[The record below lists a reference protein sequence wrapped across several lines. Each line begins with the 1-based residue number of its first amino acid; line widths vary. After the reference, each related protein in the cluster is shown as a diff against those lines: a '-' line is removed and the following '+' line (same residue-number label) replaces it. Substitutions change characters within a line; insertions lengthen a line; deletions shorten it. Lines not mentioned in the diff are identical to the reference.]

1 MAKSK
6 LEYIWLDGYKP
17 TQSLRSKTKIE
28 NNFSGKLADCDM
40 WCFDGSSTEQAPGG
54 SSDCLLR
61 PVFICP
67 DPSRKNA
74 YLVMCDVLNSDG
86 TPHVSNGRA
95 TIEDDDNDFWFGF
108 EQEYFL
114 WDPETNK
121 PLGFPANGYPAPQG
135 PYYCSV
141 GATNAYG
148 REIVEEHLDL
158 CIEAGLNIE
167 GINAE
172 VAAGQWE
179 FQMFAKG
186 AKEAGDQIWIG
197 RYLLERL
204 GEKFGVSINWH
215 CKPLGELDWNGS
227 GMHANFSNTALRTAG
242 KKETYDAICS
252 AFAPFVKEHIDVY
265 GADNHL
271 RLTGKHETQSIDS
284 FSYGVSDRGASI
296 RIPIATVEKGWKGWL
311 EDRRPNSA
319 ADPYKVAARI
329 IKTVKTARSK
339 SINIL
344 SSLKWRVFPPFL
356 FYLCGHILRNEKGRF
371 LYLRL

>member
-67 DPSRKNA
+67 DPARKNA

-86 TPHVSNGRA
+86 TPHESNGRA

-141 GATNAYG
+141 GASNAYG
-148 REIVEEHLDL
+148 RDIVEEHLDL

-204 GEKFGVSINWH
+204 GEKYGVSVNWH
-215 CKPLGELDWNGS
+215 CKPLGTLDWNGS

-329 IKTVKTARSK
+329 IKTVKTAK
-339 SINIL
+339 
-344 SSLKWRVFPPFL
+344 
-356 FYLCGHILRNEKGRF
+356 Y
-371 LYLRL
+371 